1 MPITEYAQH
10 SSFKSIE
17 AFCIF
22 LYFAS
27 HNITL
32 HHIIDLTL
40 MLFKLIRV
48 PIWLS
53 VRRSINMHESRDLE
67 FTHKNE
73 TKLFRQLWNPIWQLA
88 IGKVQRTFYILLQKI
103 KFLKIEDFM

>member
-1 MPITEYAQH
+1 ML
-10 SSFKSIE
+10 SILSPLKHF
-17 AFCIF
+17 AFFIF
-22 LYFAS
+22 
-27 HNITL
+27 TL

-73 TKLFRQLWNPIWQLA
+73 TKLFRQLWNPIWQGATYVLHFTA
-88 IGKVQRTFYILLQKI
+88 KNKVFKN
-103 KFLKIEDFM
+103 